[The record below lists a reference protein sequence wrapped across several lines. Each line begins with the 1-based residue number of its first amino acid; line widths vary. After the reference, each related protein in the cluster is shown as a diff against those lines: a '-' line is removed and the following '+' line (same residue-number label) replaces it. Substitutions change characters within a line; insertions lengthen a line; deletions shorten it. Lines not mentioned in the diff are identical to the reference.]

1 MKMPLG
7 LDQSPSQD
15 DYSTTSSDDTV
26 QFTDIGSDAGNR
38 GPSERILIQPPVTIN
53 VFGAGAVT
61 TGGSDTGHTA
71 ATTISSTGTSGS
83 SDAVIS
89 RLESQIAALSD
100 KVEQLASQ
108 IKSAQQPQPRL
119 QVDNGMWRRMKGAPP
134 TQRIAFSKRFE
145 SAPRVIVGICKA
157 DIDCHRN
164 FRLNVYASAIDSEGF
179 TVNAHYWAD
188 TNLFEC
194 GVSWVAIGNAR

>member
-7 LDQSPSQD
+7 DQSPQQD

-38 GPSERILIQPPVTIN
+38 GRSERIYIQPPVTIN

-61 TGGSDTGHTA
+61 TGGSATGHTA
-71 ATTISSTGTSGS
+71 ATITTSSSTSGS
-83 SDAVIS
+83 SDSVIS

-108 IKSAQQPQPRL
+108 INSAQPQPRL
-119 QVDNGMWRRMKGAPP
+119 QVDSGMWRRMKGAPP
-134 TQRIAFSKRFE
+134 LQRVAFSKRFE
-145 SAPRVIVGICKA
+145 SAPRVIVGIFKA
-157 DIDCHRN
+157 DIDCNKN
-164 FRLNVYASAIDSEGF
+164 FRLNVYASDIDSEGF
-179 TVNAHYWAD
+179 TVNAHYWSD
-188 TNLFEC
+188 TKLFEC
-194 GVSWVAIGNAR
+194 GVSWVAIGNGKG